1 MPAGDGL
8 LLSHITVSVK
18 IGHIDVAAPETE
30 LRMTQDDRAENCLL
44 CTMEDAGPESVI
56 FRDDLWAA
64 EVVPGYEVPGWFILR
79 ARRHAERIT
88 GLDDDELAS
97 LAFRARD
104 LVAAVS
110 EVANAPATY
119 LLIFGE
125 NYPHFHALIAAR
137 NADVPADRRGGDIM
151 KLRLEQAD
159 PAAAIALVPAVR
171 AAHQKRAAAKNS
183 AG

>member
-1 MPAGDGL
+1 MAHNGRP
-8 LLSHITVSVK
+8 
-18 IGHIDVAAPETE
+18 
-30 LRMTQDDRAENCLL
+30 ENCLL
-44 CTMEDAGPESVI
+44 CTMEDAEPGSVI

-104 LVAAVS
+104 LVGAVR
-110 EVANAPATY
+110 EVADAPATY
-119 LLIFGE
+119 LLVFGE
-125 NYPHFHALIAAR
+125 NYPHFHLLIAAR
-137 NADVPADRRGGDIM
+137 NAEVPADRRGGDIM

-159 PAAAIALVPAVR
+159 PAAAMALVPAVR
-171 AAHQKRAAAKNS
+171 AAYQKLAAAQNS